1 MLRKNSFL
9 YLFIN
14 YGRNDT
20 LLDIVKK
27 FLKWKSRL
35 LYFYDPIVKYQ
46 DTDFDEE
53 LLKVL
58 QLATLKAYRILK

>member
-1 MLRKNSFL
+1 M
-9 YLFIN
+9 FIN

-20 LLDIVKK
+20 LLDIVKNHVYYI
-27 FLKWKSRL
+27 FMI
-35 LYFYDPIVKYQ
+35 DPIVKYQ

-58 QLATLKAYRILK
+58 KLATLKAYRILK